1 MVKKALFVL
10 LTSSFTQGEQ
20 LCGTTAD
27 CDDGDL
33 CNFDDGASGGFCE
46 PCPGETDQ
54 DCIDS
59 GYITDLGTA
68 ECQSVCVV
76 EQSEF
81 IKVFSLNE
89 LVTSCLRSL
98 PFRPVLHVVP
108 IVKRT
113 FWNLATEHV
122 FMCIGGPALECVIWS
137 DHLV

>member
-20 LCGTTAD
+20 LCGSTAD

-81 IKVFSLNE
+81 INFFISTNLSPAACTQ
-89 LVTSCLRSL
+89 L
-98 PFRPVLHVVP
+98 FRQVLHVV
-108 IVKRT
+108 RQ
-113 FWNLATEHV
+113 L
-122 FMCIGGPALECVIWS
+122 L
-137 DHLV
+137 